1 MKKVYVILAA
11 LLLVTAAACNKQEI
25 NKITDYT
32 GVVVEESTME
42 PIAGVKVSVTNG
54 ARVHTSTRTDEN
66 GMFALTVDFD
76 KITTDYFLM
85 LDGSPDLP
93 IRKEELR
100 GMGKPTYDYR
110 EIALYNMNSPSVST
124 SEATDVYASSA
135 TLGGTVTDAHGFNI
149 TERGVCWSTSP
160 YPTIDNETKIIGSGL
175 GDFSA
180 TVTELQ
186 KETTYYVRAYAIN
199 SAGVGYGE
207 DVVFTTMAA
216 ESGLFSVSDTKK
228 VRFALGNLQYQASTN
243 TWRFAE
249 NQWDYVG
256 GGEYGNVYNNG
267 IKCDNRLIDSL
278 YTGWIDLFGWGTSGY
293 DHGAVCY
300 QPWSTSGV
308 YNFGYYNAYGNSY
321 MGLYDMS
328 GKADWGYNPISN
340 GGNQENQ
347 WRTLTYEEWRY
358 VHSTRETQS
367 GMRWVA
373 ATVNG
378 VEGEILL
385 PDNWSTSNYSLHKT
399 MNSYDFFSN
408 IISASDWT
416 GILEKNGAVFFPA
429 AGGRIGTA
437 YCNNYNHSARRY
449 GLYWASSPRG
459 GGNDADAWQIG
470 DRPTDGNME
479 YKFRYLG
486 YSVRLVHDAQ

>member
-1 MKKVYVILAA
+1 MKKLNIILAA
-11 LLLVTAAACNKQEI
+11 LLLVAAMACNKQEI
-25 NKITDYT
+25 NKVTDYT

-76 KITTDYFLM
+76 KITTDYFLL

-207 DVVFTTMAA
+207 ELTFTTLAA
-216 ESGLFSVSDTKK
+216 SSGLFSVSDTKQ
-228 VRFALGNLQYQASTN
+228 VYFSLGNLQYQASTN

-249 NQWDYVG
+249 HPWDVVG
-256 GGEYGNVYNNG
+256 FSYDAYGYGMHPAGTFGNVYENG
-267 IKCDNRLIDSL
+267 QQCDNRLVSSDYS
-278 YTGWIDLFGWGTSGY
+278 GWIDLFGWGTSGY
-293 DHGAVCY
+293 DHGANCY
-300 QPWSTSGV
+300 EPWSTNPASS
-308 YNFGYYNAYGNSY
+308 NYYAYGLEYLN
-321 MGLYDMS
+321 LYDQTGM
-328 GKADWGYNPISN
+328 ADWGYNPISN
-340 GGNQENQ
+340 GGNEENQ
-347 WRTLTYEEWRY
+347 WRTLTKEEWDYLAR
-358 VHSTRETQS
+358 SRNTTS
-367 GMRWVA
+367 GLRFVA

-378 VEGEILL
+378 IQGVVLL
-385 PDNWSTSNYSLHKT
+385 PDNWKETNYSLNAT
-399 MNSYDFFSN
+399 NSYNDWASN
-408 IISASDWT
+408 VISSNDWT
-416 GILEKNGAVFFPA
+416 DIFESEGAVFLPV
-429 AGGRIGTA
+429 AGVV
-437 YCNNYNHSARRY
+437 NNPGYQGYYN
-449 GLYWASSPRG
+449 
-459 GGNDADAWQIG
+459 DQ
-470 DRPTDGNME
+470 
-479 YKFRYLG
+479 LG
-486 YSVRLVHDAQ
+486 YWTSSRTISVLNSTLTFGDWVHFYNNMYRMSVRLVHDAQ

>member
-1 MKKVYVILAA
+1 MKKLNFILAA
-11 LLLVTAAACNKQEI
+11 LLLLTAAACNKQEI

-42 PIAGVKVSVTNG
+42 PIPNVKVSVTNG
-54 ARVHTSTRTDEN
+54 SRVHTSTRTDEN
-66 GMFALTVDFD
+66 GAFALTVDFD
-76 KITTDYFLM
+76 KITTDYFLL

-228 VRFALGNLQYQASTN
+228 VRFALGNLQYQASSN

-249 NQWDYVG
+249 NPWDFVG
-256 GGEYGNVYNNG
+256 GDEYGNVYENG
-267 IKCDNRLIDSL
+267 IKCDNSLIDSL
-278 YTGWIDLFGWGTSGY
+278 YNGWIDLFGWGTSGY

-300 QPWSTSGV
+300 QPWSTHDPNLRS
-308 YNFGYYNAYGNSY
+308 YYAYGNSD

-347 WRTLTYEEWRY
+347 WRTLTKEEWNY

-385 PDNWSTSNYSLHKT
+385 PDNWNTTNYSLRAT
-399 MNSYDFFSN
+399 ISSYYFSNN

-416 GILEKNGAVFFPA
+416 DILEKNGAVFFPA
-429 AGGRIGTA
+429 AGGRKGTNYYRIGA
-437 YCNNYNHSARRY
+437 GGEYAF
-449 GLYWASSPRG
+449 GLYWASSPDYYRDRAEAWLFG
-459 GGNDADAWQIG
+459 GRATTGNL
-470 DRPTDGNME
+470 E
-479 YKFRYLG
+479 LKYRYYG
-486 YSVRLVHDAQ
+486 YSVRLVHDAD